1 MSVINGHNLAFPF
14 NTYLFTIKVDKR
26 LEGRQIF
33 KEKKRIRIILAP
45 VTSQQKKVRISEKE
59 NEVEIVKEG
68 TSLVKIEYELSRE
81 EQKLL
86 KKQFDLG
93 NPIISKELKEWI
105 TPSFNQAK
113 RGNLNHPLLQTKII
127 IPNEV
132 SEYGRI
138 INYRIATD
146 IWEEI
151 YLYK

>member
-14 NTYLFTIKVDKR
+14 ITYLFTIKVDKR

-33 KEKKRIRIILAP
+33 KEKTRVRIILAP

-93 NPIISKELKEWI
+93 DPIISQELKEWI

-113 RGNLNHPLLQTKII
+113 SENLNHPLLQTKII
-127 IPNEV
+127 IPNEA